1 MKLEEIAMKNNTILQ
16 AALEGNLDSNGN
28 PTEAGIAEATLR
40 LQDQLSQQLAE
51 LGFQFSD
58 LCAITASKMIAD
70 QNKAD
75 AEQASSREA
84 QETDYYRKKTIS
96 SRYKR

>member
-1 MKLEEIAMKNNTILQ
+1 
-16 AALEGNLDSNGN
+16 
-28 PTEAGIAEATLR
+28 
-40 LQDQLSQQLAE
+40 
-51 LGFQFSD
+51 
-58 LCAITASKMIAD
+58 MIAD

-75 AEQASSREA
+75 AEQASTREA